1 MSVSRMKKLTVLAYN
16 TDTDA
21 VLRTLMRLRCVDLRS
36 VEGLGDGKKPIR
48 FEEDGARVQTDA
60 RIQQIKKAIPML
72 AKYSMRKKS
81 LGRTPHRID
90 RDAFVAEGRAQIAMD
105 TVEEAIRLQE
115 RTNAL
120 LAEQTRE
127 ENLASSLSPWAEYDA
142 PLNET
147 GSAKT
152 ETVFVTSAEGILSL
166 ETREQ
171 LENAGAYLELVCQ
184 DGKNS
189 YFVATYCRPHEDAVN
204 RAITQR
210 GCLKVTLPNISMT
223 AREAVDRCEA
233 RLREIDTE
241 LLKNEE
247 RMRELAQEL
256 EAVEILCDIEATAA
270 ELAKQKRKVALTRN
284 CAVIQGWIP
293 AEKEDSLA
301 SALSEFSCACEVNEP
316 EDGEEPPVLLKNN
329 AFAANFEWVIGMY
342 SYPKY
347 GTFDPALIMGIF
359 YFLLFGMMFADVGY
373 GLLLTLGCIA
383 GVKILKP
390 KEGMRRMLSMFA
402 YCGISSMFMGILFG
416 GWFGDLPIAIMDNF
430 IYHESGIAIT
440 TAIGKFFSQGLLFN
454 PTNSPVAFLILG
466 LAIGEIHL
474 IAGMAVNMIETCKK
488 GNVLQGICSTVPYWI
503 FFIGVDLMAP
513 TAVVDMIVTDPAGV
527 SDATRVLFVS
537 LMNVGAYLAIAGL
550 ISILLFKGFGEK
562 NFVSWLMKGLGGLYS
577 IISYASDL
585 LSYSRILALGL
596 AAGVIAQVINMM
608 TGLGATGFVG
618 FIVMLVVMI
627 VGHGLN
633 LAINLLGTFV
643 HAARLQYIE
652 FFGKFYEDGGKQF
665 TPMLPTEEY
674 SEDI

>member
-1 MSVSRMKKLTVLAYN
+1 MRM
-16 TDTDA
+16 
-21 VLRTLMRLRCVDLRS
+21 
-36 VEGLGDGKKPIR
+36 
-48 FEEDGARVQTDA
+48 
-60 RIQQIKKAIPML
+60 
-72 AKYSMRKKS
+72 KS

-142 PLNET
+142 PLNQT

-171 LENAGAYLELVCQ
+171 LEKAGAYLELVCQ

-189 YFVATYCRPHEDAVN
+189 YFVVTYCRPNEDAVN
-204 RAITQR
+204 RAIAQR
-210 GCLKVTLPNISMT
+210 GCLKLALPNTSMT
-223 AREAVDRCEA
+223 AREAVDQCEA

-301 SALSEFSCACEVNEP
+301 SALSAFSCACEVNEP

-347 GTFDPALIMGIF
+347 GTFDPTMIMGIF

-383 GVKILKP
+383 GIKLLKP
-390 KEGMRRMLSMFA
+390 KAGTRRAMTMFA
-402 YCGISSMFMGILFG
+402 YCGISSMFMGVLFG
-416 GWFGDLPIAIMDNF
+416 GWFGDLPTAIMDNF
-430 IYHESGIAIT
+430 IYHETGVAAQ
-440 TAIGKFFSQGLLFN
+440 TALGQFFSNGLLFN
-454 PTNSPVAFLILG
+454 PMNEPVAFLVAG
-466 LAIGEIHL
+466 LAMGEIHL
-474 IAGMAVNMIETCKK
+474 IAGMAINMIQTCKSGK
-488 GNVLQGICSTVPYWI
+488 IAEGICSTVPFWVL
-503 FFIGVDLMAP
+503 FLGLDLMAP
-513 TAVVDMIVTDPAGV
+513 AGV
-527 SDATRVLFVS
+527 ASMMGIQPTPEAGAILSTLSTVGGYIAI
-537 LMNVGAYLAIAGL
+537 VGALGILLLKGVGSKGVLPWL
-550 ISILLFKGFGEK
+550 IS
-562 NFVSWLMKGLGGLYS
+562 GLGGLYS
-577 IISYASDL
+577 LISYASDL

-596 AAGVIAQVINMM
+596 AAGVISQVINMM
-608 TGLGATGFVG
+608 TGLGATGPVG
-618 FIVMLVVMI
+618 FIVMLIVMI
-627 VGHGLN
+627 LGHGLN
-633 LAINLLGTFV
+633 IAINILGTFV

-652 FFGKFYEDGGKQF
+652 FFGKFYEDGGQPF
-665 TPMLPTEEY
+665 SPMLPVEEY
-674 SEDI
+674 SEETSATVTKKQ

>member
-21 VLRTLMRLRCVDLRS
+21 VLRALMRLRCVDLRS
-36 VEGLGDGKKPIR
+36 VEGVGKEKKPIR
-48 FEEDGARVQTDA
+48 FEDDGARAKAEAQIQ
-60 RIQQIKKAIPML
+60 RIKRAIPML

-81 LGRTPHRID
+81 FGRTVHRIN
-90 RDAFVAEGRAQIAMD
+90 RDVFVSEGRAQVARD
-105 TVEEAIRLQE
+105 TVDEAICIQE
-115 RTNAL
+115 RTEAL
-120 LAEQTRE
+120 LSEQTRQGS
-127 ENLASSLSPWAEYDA
+127 LISSLSPWMEYDA
-142 PLNET
+142 PLDVM
-147 GSAKT
+147 GSVKT
-152 ETVFVTSAEGILSL
+152 DTAFVISSEGTHSL
-166 ETREQ
+166 QTREI
-171 LENAGAYLELVCQ
+171 LEKAGAYLELVSQ

-189 YFVATYCRPHEDAVN
+189 YFVITYCRTDEDAIN
-204 RAITQR
+204 RALAQR
-210 GCLKVTLPNISMT
+210 GCLKVALPETSLT
-223 AREAVDRCEA
+223 AREVVEQTEA

-247 RMRELAQEL
+247 LMRELAQEL
-256 EAVEILCDIEATAA
+256 EAVEILYDIEATTA
-270 ELAKQKRKVALTRN
+270 ELAKQKKKAVQTEY
-284 CAVIQGWIP
+284 CAVIQGWMP
-293 AEKEDSLA
+293 AEKEE
-301 SALSEFSCACEVNEP
+301 ALSKALSKFLCAYEIVEP
-316 EDGEEPPVLLKNN
+316 MEGENPPVLLKNN